1 MKDVVGGLLLGAAA
15 VAAGVLL
22 AGCDI
27 PTAAPIV
34 EQRWI
39 LTAAETTLG
48 VEDLLPGAQISLAV
62 SDPPASRGHRLPLR
76 AAANGSGNGDESDPC
91 AAPPSSAGEVIAD
104 EGSIA
109 VSVEPM
115 CFQWTLQELCP
126 DCSVGKPI
134 PAIAT
139 VREQTWR
146 LPPEVA
152 SVRVSGGTAELSLEH
167 DLGFT
172 PIRAG
177 GLQVVALSI
186 GTGAEAEQE
195 LLRLPLD
202 RDLVS
207 GTPLSF
213 SVDFGQQP
221 VTVSGGL
228 KLRFEINAAGSS
240 AQEVVADLADT
251 IEARATVR
259 SLMID
264 SAVLRV
270 ADLEL
275 GGEPQEFDLGDADD
289 VDELIERF
297 QQGTASVTINNGF
310 PVAISGTV
318 TLGETERAIS
328 VEAGG
333 TTTVSISYSQAELQ
347 ALLDGT
353 VTYSWSGAVTSDGE
367 QTFDA
372 SMKLTI
378 SVQIDVTLRT
388 EPE

>member
-1 MKDVVGGLLLGAAA
+1 MKGVVRRLLLGAAA
-15 VAAGVLL
+15 MAAAVLL

-39 LTAAETTLG
+39 LTAAQTTLG
-48 VEDLLPGAQISLAV
+48 VEDLLPEGRVALAV
-62 SDPPASRGHRLPLR
+62 SDSLR
-76 AAANGSGNGDESDPC
+76 AAANGSENGAESDPC
-91 AAPPSSAGEVIAD
+91 AAPPSSVGEVIAG

-109 VSVEPM
+109 VSVETM
-115 CFQWTLQELCP
+115 CFQWTVQELCP
-126 DCSVGKPI
+126 DCSVGEPI
-134 PAIAT
+134 PALDT
-139 VREQTWR
+139 VQEQTWR

-152 SVRVSGGTAELSLEH
+152 SVHISSGTVELALEH

-177 GLQVVALSI
+177 ELQVVAVSI
-186 GTGAEAEQE
+186 GSGAVAEQE

-202 RDLVS
+202 RDLVA
-207 GTPLSF
+207 GTPVSF
-213 SVDFGQQP
+213 SVDFSQQP
-221 VTVSGGL
+221 VTVTGGL
-228 KLRFEINAAGSS
+228 KLRFEMDAAGSG
-240 AQEVVADLADT
+240 AQEVITDLADT
-251 IEARATVR
+251 IEARATVQ
-259 SLMID
+259 SLTID

-270 ADLEL
+270 IDLAL
-275 GGEPQEFDLGDADD
+275 GGEPQEFDLGDTDD
-289 VDELIERF
+289 VDELLERF
-297 QQGTASVTINNGF
+297 QEGTASVTIRNGF

-318 TLGETERAIS
+318 TLGDTERAVA

-347 ALLDGT
+347 ELLDGT
-353 VTYSWSGAVTSDGE
+353 VTYSWTGAVTSDGE
-367 QTFDA
+367 QTFTAD
-372 SMKLTI
+372 MKLTI

>member
-1 MKDVVGGLLLGAAA
+1 MKGVVGRLLLGATA
-15 VAAGVLL
+15 VAAAVLL

-62 SDPPASRGHRLPLR
+62 SDPLR
-76 AAANGSGNGDESDPC
+76 AAANGSGNGAESDPC
-91 AAPPSSAGEVIAD
+91 VAPSSAGEVIAG

-115 CFQWTLQELCP
+115 CFQWTLRELCP
-126 DCSVGKPI
+126 DCSVGQPI
-134 PAIAT
+134 PALAT

-152 SVRVSGGTAELSLEH
+152 SVRISGGTVELSLEH

-177 GLQVVALSI
+177 ELQIVAVSTGS
-186 GTGAEAEQE
+186 GTEAEQE

-202 RDLVS
+202 RNLVS
-207 GTPLSF
+207 GTPVSF

-221 VTVSGGL
+221 VTVNGGL
-228 KLRFEINAAGSS
+228 KLRFEIAAAGGS
-240 AQEVVADLADT
+240 AQEAVTDLAAT
-251 IEARATVR
+251 IEARATVL
-259 SLMID
+259 SLTID

-297 QQGTASVTINNGF
+297 QEGTATMTISNGF

-318 TLGETERAIS
+318 TLGGTERAIA

-333 TTTVSISYSQAELQ
+333 STAVSISYSQAELQ

-378 SVQIDVTLRT
+378 GVQIDVILRT